1 MQTTAA
7 MKEPLAGEKS
17 NPSPNSTAI
26 PERIVTNSI
35 MFMFSISFGYP
46 IPWYFLRQP
55 CNIKCMAKPSPT
67 HSGKPVL
74 TELGDV
80 VRSSRLKLGL
90 SQEALAVDA
99 ELDRSYVGGIERGE
113 HNLTLINLQKIANA
127 LGTKPSVLLK
137 AAGN

>member
-1 MQTTAA
+1 
-7 MKEPLAGEKS
+7 
-17 NPSPNSTAI
+17 
-26 PERIVTNSI
+26 
-35 MFMFSISFGYP
+35 
-46 IPWYFLRQP
+46 
-55 CNIKCMAKPSPT
+55 MAKPSPS
-67 HSGKPVL
+67 HSGEPVL

-80 VRSSRLKLGL
+80 VRAFRLKLGL

-113 HNLTLINLQKIANA
+113 HNLTLINLQKIAYA